1 VLIAWAVALA
11 IAFGLSAAFGGK
23 FTNDSSAPGSDSAQA
38 QSLLSERFPA
48 QSGDTEKVVVR
59 ADNVNGAGVRSAV
72 KALLGELER
81 VPHVTSVED
90 PYATKGAITP
100 DGRTLVA
107 RVYLDVI
114 NPNDMPK
121 EDTQRLLAAAQ
132 PAEHDGLEIA
142 LGGRAVQTAEAN
154 QSGAEMLG
162 LIAAAVILLLMF
174 GSVVAA
180 GLPLAMAIGGVAVSS
195 SLVGLA
201 AAAVGVP
208 SFAPTIGMI
217 LGIALGI
224 DYALLMVTRFR
235 EWRAV
240 GLDPEAATVATLD
253 TAGRSVLV
261 AGCTVMVSMLGLFAV
276 GLPVMNGTAVVTMVA
291 ALVVMV
297 AAITLFPAL
306 LGYLGRRID
315 RLRVPLG
322 RRRPTQIFADGH
334 LVPAAGWTRWSRLVQ
349 RHRVLATVASAA
361 LLLLLAAPFLG
372 VHFGLP
378 DAGNDPKNTSSRQAY
393 DMLAEGFGPGANGP
407 LLVVADMSRGG
418 GTGLQRLRAELGSTA
433 GVAAVSPPRLDPAGD
448 TALITVVP
456 STGPQEAATEDLVQ
470 TLRDDVIPAATKGT
484 GAEVHVGGA
493 TAANIDINTSVADR
507 LALLIGGVV
516 VVSMLLLLVAFRSVV
531 IAVTAAV
538 MNLLSVAAAYGVVA
552 FFLEGG
558 WAGKLIGIDTAT
570 PLAAFVPVIMFA
582 LLFGL
587 SMDYEVFL
595 ISRVREAW
603 VRTRD
608 NSQSITTGLS
618 STGRVITAAAAIMIV
633 VFASIVPSD
642 QVFIKI
648 AVVGMVAAILVD
660 ATIIRMLLVPAV
672 MHLLGRYGSPPS
684 GWERSE
690 LNPLRAILSWPITY
704 RWAMRGYRLT
714 SLSERLLH
722 ALTRGRYGI
731 MDLVGLRSLRL
742 TVPGVRSNKLRT
754 TTLLY
759 FNSRNSY
766 LVVGSNW
773 GRAAQPAWTTNL
785 RHAGHATLQLGQE
798 NFPARA
804 RLLTGRDRDQAW
816 TAILQT
822 WPNYAIA
829 QQMADRRKFRIFE
842 LTPEDQRTEPARDVT
857 TRRPHPHQSA
867 DSES

>member
-1 VLIAWAVALA
+1 MLIAWAVALV
-11 IAFGLSAAFGGK
+11 IAFGLSVAFGGK
-23 FTNDSSAPGSDSAQA
+23 YTNDSSAPGSDSAQA
-38 QSLLSERFPA
+38 QNLLGERFPA
-48 QSGDTEKVVVR
+48 QSGDTERLVVR
-59 ADNVNGAGVRSAV
+59 AGNVNAAGIRSAV
-72 KALLGELER
+72 KALLGELGR
-81 VPHVTSVED
+81 VPHVASVED
-90 PYATKGAITP
+90 PYTTKGAITP

-121 EDTQRLLAAAQ
+121 EDTQKLLAAAQ
-132 PAEHDGLEIA
+132 AAERDGLTIA
-142 LGGRAVQTAEAN
+142 LGGRAVQTAETT
-154 QSGAEMLG
+154 QSGSEMIG
-162 LIAAAVILLLMF
+162 LIAAALILLLTF

-180 GLPLAMAIGGVAVSS
+180 GLPLAMAIGGVAVTS

-208 SFAPTIGMI
+208 SFASTIGMV

-261 AGCTVMVSMLGLFAV
+261 AAGTVMVSMLGLFAV

-291 ALVVMV
+291 TLVVMI

-315 RLRVPLG
+315 RLRLPLG
-322 RRRPTQIFADGH
+322 RRRAAQISADGH
-334 LVPAAGWTRWSRLVQ
+334 LVPAAGWTRWSRVVQ
-349 RHRVLATVASAA
+349 RHRALATVASVA
-361 LLLLLAAPFLG
+361 LLLLLAVPFLG

-378 DAGNDPKNTSSRQAY
+378 DAGNDPKSTSSRQAY
-393 DMLAEGFGPGANGP
+393 DMLAEGFGPGSNGP

-418 GTGLQRLRAELGSTA
+418 GPILQRLQAGLGNTA

-456 STGPQEAATEDLVQ
+456 ATGPQESATDDLVR
-470 TLRDDVIPAATKGT
+470 TLRNDVIPAATEGT

-516 VVSMLLLLVAFRSVV
+516 VVSMLLQLVAFRSVV
-531 IAVTAAV
+531 IALTGAV

-552 FFLEGG
+552 LFLDGG
-558 WAGKLIGIDTAT
+558 WAGKLIGIDAAT

-603 VRTRD
+603 VRTRN
-608 NSQSITTGLS
+608 NSQSITTGLA

-633 VFASIVPSD
+633 VFASLIPSD

-648 AVVGMVAAILVD
+648 SGVGMVAAILVD

-672 MHLLGRYGSPPS
+672 MHLLGRRNWWLPGSMARRLPQLHIEGP
-684 GWERSE
+684 
-690 LNPLRAILSWPITY
+690 PITSA
-704 RWAMRGYRLT
+704 RPLDDAKP
-714 SLSERLLH
+714 
-722 ALTRGRYGI
+722 
-731 MDLVGLRSLRL
+731 
-742 TVPGVRSNKLRT
+742 VPS
-754 TTLLY
+754 
-759 FNSRNSY
+759 
-766 LVVGSNW
+766 
-773 GRAAQPAWTTNL
+773 Q
-785 RHAGHATLQLGQE
+785 
-798 NFPARA
+798 
-804 RLLTGRDRDQAW
+804 
-816 TAILQT
+816 
-822 WPNYAIA
+822 
-829 QQMADRRKFRIFE
+829 
-842 LTPEDQRTEPARDVT
+842 
-857 TRRPHPHQSA
+857 
-867 DSES
+867 